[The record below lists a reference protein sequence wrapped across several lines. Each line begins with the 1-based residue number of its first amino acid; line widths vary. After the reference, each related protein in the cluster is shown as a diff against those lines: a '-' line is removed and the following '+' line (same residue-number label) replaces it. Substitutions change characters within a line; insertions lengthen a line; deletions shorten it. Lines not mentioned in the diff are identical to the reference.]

1 MTQQQ
6 TITLESTTVEPSS
19 GFTDFVLGRLHVAEL
34 RAKIT
39 ANDIKATA
47 TALSAGLISPEAA
60 ILMLAETGLEISS
73 GA

>member
-47 TALSAGLISPEAA
+47 TKKLMEVK
-60 ILMLAETGLEISS
+60 ILFMLCDPQHCRHPDDVSQ
-73 GA
+73 